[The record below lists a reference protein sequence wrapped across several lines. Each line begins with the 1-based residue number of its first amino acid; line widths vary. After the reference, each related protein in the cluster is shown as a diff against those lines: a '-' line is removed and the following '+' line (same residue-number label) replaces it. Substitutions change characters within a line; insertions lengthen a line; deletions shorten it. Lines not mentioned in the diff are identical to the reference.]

1 MKSDLLIRGLKKTN
15 IILAFLATLIIDI
28 KIVKEI
34 GFAFLPMFLMSI
46 IFFLISFLIGLMFI
60 MIIKGKL
67 EKNK

>member
-1 MKSDLLIRGLKKTN
+1 MNSAQLNKGLKRIN
-15 IILAFLATLIIDI
+15 IVLAFLVTLAIDI

-60 MIIKGKL
+60 MIIRGYL